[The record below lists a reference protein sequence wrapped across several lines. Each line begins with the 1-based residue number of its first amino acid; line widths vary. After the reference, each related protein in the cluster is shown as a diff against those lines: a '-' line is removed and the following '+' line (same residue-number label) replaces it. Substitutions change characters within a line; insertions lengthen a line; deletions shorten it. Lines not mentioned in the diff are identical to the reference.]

1 MSFAHKALFLM
12 IRSLYIF
19 QQVCSW
25 WLHPSRWYGLLT
37 LALLGMLYAS
47 PAETQAQSLYEVQR
61 GVDWIEFEVQNPDGV
76 LSVPLSMLV
85 EAPVRGDVE
94 VLSTTRGMPAQ
105 NLSGQAGVED
115 LSAITQKAAA
125 LGISSSHPIA
135 EVIPFAGEHSELQVS
150 LWNGSTIL
158 TSARIRV
165 FLDSQRPSG
174 AGVAGRAL
182 GVRQQTGSPLATGT
196 WVRFGIQESGL
207 YQLRPSELTEASAS
221 FTGIDSDQLQCW
233 GRPGVELP
241 EVNTAPRISLQ
252 QLPLHLNDGGDGV
265 FDGNDQAW
273 VYVEGPSV
281 TRVAA
286 DGNLEHRV
294 HDSSTQTYLYCTS
307 EGDPSTS
314 LRMDMG
320 APTDAL
326 IREEGRQL
334 AWIEE
339 DLRKS
344 EDKIR
349 SGRQWLG
356 QTLQATGAASSA
368 SILQVDESHVVP
380 NSPMRVTSQ
389 WVGRSLA
396 PVTVAQFVNS
406 ENAGNATI
414 PRIFSYTSEEGA
426 SGVQRTLSGVRTFT
440 PSNGVYELNA
450 SMSTSDASG
459 EAFLDWARVEFRST
473 LTAQDGVLHFY
484 GVQGTAPGQPV
495 RYAVEGFESNPFALE
510 ISNPMSPRWLPVTS
524 EVVSGQTKSVIHV
537 DEASNYADVPSI
549 LVGSAPLALTQAEL
563 VANQNLKGRHPDADV
578 IVVTDEG
585 LLDAV
590 NEWASYRELTRDLSI
605 YVVTQEAIFHE
616 FSAGAVDPV
625 AIRDYIKHVWDGA
638 AQDLGR
644 APKTLF
650 LFGDATYDPR
660 GIVESNRQNRVVTWQ
675 SEESLNR
682 INSYGSD
689 DFFVLLNNGEGRWS
703 PGSSNERIDM
713 GVGRWPVQSAQEA
726 STLLQKLKTYESM
739 SSKGDWRTKFT
750 FVSDDDFPE
759 VEINRDLHAINAEGT
774 AEVIDANAAGL
785 KVDRIYMLSYPVENT
800 GGGRRVPQA
809 NADVLSAFNEGSLV
823 MNYSGHGNQF
833 VLADEQLFTTDV
845 IPLLSNVSRPSI
857 FVTATC
863 QFGRYDDTDAQSGAE
878 QILLTPNGGAIAS
891 FTTTRVVY
899 TSASPG
905 ANNFGLNIQLT
916 RAMIERDADGYPRTL
931 GEIYRRTKNT
941 SEGAGFNSRK
951 FILLGDPTMR
961 MGLPE
966 QQLAFET
973 LNGESL
979 TEDPATEDP
988 LVSLQALEEVTVTG
1002 RVIDPLSRLTST
1014 SFNGEMVLRLFDAE
1028 REVSLPDREWV
1039 NEGRCYLEN
1048 CAYTAETDLLY
1059 TGRVSVVQGEFETTF
1074 RIPRDVRFDEKPARL
1089 LGYVTSA
1096 TTDGV
1101 SSTGGTP
1108 AFGRDAS
1115 GSTNAFRFEGVNTEV
1130 QNDGQG
1136 PQVDVYLNS
1145 PDFVNGT
1152 LTNPNPT
1159 LFVEL
1164 RDETGVNTSAT
1175 GIGHEIIATIDT
1187 QPTQEIVLN
1196 DYFQANLDDYRGG
1209 RIEYPLQ
1216 ELPEG
1221 AYTLEVRAWD
1231 VFNNPTE
1238 EAIAFDVATSD
1249 ELQIRGVANY
1259 PNPMNS
1265 FTRFYFEH
1273 NQPGVPLD
1281 VDVRIF
1287 TLSGKPVM
1295 HLRETLQTSSAY
1307 AYLEW
1312 NGRDRDYDRL
1322 ANGTYLY
1329 VLRVG
1334 ADTGQG
1340 RQSRQKTETLV
1351 ILQ

>member
-1 MSFAHKALFLM
+1 M
-12 IRSLYIF
+12 IRLLYTF
-19 QQVCSW
+19 QLTNCW
-25 WLHPSRWYGLLT
+25 RSRPKIGLCVGF
-37 LALLGMLYAS
+37 LALLSTSLTIGWEAK
-47 PAETQAQSLYEVQR
+47 AQELIEVQR
-61 GVDWIEFEVQNPDGV
+61 GVDWIEFEALNEEGV
-76 LSVPLSMLV
+76 LSIPLSTIVDAPLTGEV
-85 EAPVRGDVE
+85 EILSITRTQPPSNTDTQGEKVRLLG
-94 VLSTTRGMPAQ
+94 
-105 NLSGQAGVED
+105 LSGSTPMVE
-115 LSAITQKAAA
+115 I
-125 LGISSSHPIA
+125 
-135 EVIPFAGEHSELQVS
+135 IPMEGQHSEVRLS
-150 LWNGSTIL
+150 LWNGTSIL
-158 TSARIRV
+158 TTARIRV
-165 FLDSQRPSG
+165 MVDAQSSRQRDQIG
-174 AGVAGRAL
+174 RNVAIARSTNGSNQR
-182 GVRQQTGSPLATGT
+182 TDSPLASGT
-196 WVRFGIQESGL
+196 WVRFAVVETGL
-207 YQLRPSELTEASAS
+207 YTLRPSELTVASAS
-221 FTGIDSDQLQCW
+221 FTGINSNQLQCW

-241 EVNTAPRISLQ
+241 EVNNAPRVSFQ
-252 QLPLHLNDGGDGV
+252 QLPLTLNDGGDGILNA
-265 FDGNDQAW
+265 NDQAW

-286 DGNLEHRV
+286 DGTLEHRL
-294 HDSSTQTYLYCTS
+294 HDSTPTTYVYCTPD
-307 EGDPSTS
+307 GDATTS
-314 LRMDMG
+314 IRMDMG
-320 APTDAL
+320 GSSDGPLQEKA
-326 IREEGRQL
+326 RQL

-356 QTLQATGAASSA
+356 QALQASGPASSA
-368 SILQVDESHVVP
+368 SLLSLDAAHVVP

-389 WVGRSLA
+389 WVGRSLS
-396 PVTVAQFVNS
+396 PTTVTQFVNTAS
-406 ENAGNATI
+406 AGSTTI

-426 SGVQRTLSGVRTFT
+426 SGVERRISGTRTFSAT
-440 PSNGVYELNA
+440 EGQYELQA
-450 SMSTSDASG
+450 SISTSDASG
-459 EAFLDWARVEFRST
+459 EAFLDWARIEFEST
-473 LTAQDGVLHFY
+473 LTATDGVLQFFSAED
-484 GVQGTAPGQPV
+484 TPSGQPL
-495 RYAVEGFESNPFALE
+495 RYAVRGIQEETIALDVRNPL
-510 ISNPMSPRWLPVTS
+510 SPRWLQVTS
-524 EVVSGQTKSVIHV
+524 ETVSGETIQLIHV
-537 DEASNYADVPSI
+537 DAASSGPATAFYITSSPQV
-549 LVGSAPLALTQAEL
+549 LTQAEL
-563 VANQNLKGRHPDADV
+563 VANQNLRGTHPDADV

-585 LLDAV
+585 LL
-590 NEWASYRELTRDLSI
+590 NEANQWAEYRSSVSDLSI
-605 YVVTQEAIFHE
+605 VVVTQEAIFHE
-616 FSAGAVDPV
+616 FSAGSVDPV
-625 AIRDYIKHVWDGA
+625 AIRDYVKHVWDGA
-638 AQDLGR
+638 SQNLGR
-644 APKTLF
+644 QPTTLF

-660 GIVESNRQNRVVTWQ
+660 GIVDANRQNRVITWQ

-689 DFFVLLNNGEGRWS
+689 DFFVLLNNGEGNWS
-703 PGSSNERIDM
+703 PGTTSERIDM
-713 GVGRWPVQSAQEA
+713 GVGRWPVQTAQEA
-726 STLLQKLKTYESM
+726 SILLEKLKTYESLP
-739 SSKGDWRTKFT
+739 SKGDWRTKFT
-750 FVSDDDFPE
+750 FISDDDFPE

-774 AEVIDANAAGL
+774 AEVIDATASGL

-809 NADVLSAFNEGSLV
+809 NADVLKAFNEGSLV

-845 IPLLSNVSRPSI
+845 IPLLSNAGKPSI

-863 QFGRYDDTDAQSGAE
+863 QFGRYDDTEAQSGAE

-916 RAMIERDADGYPRTL
+916 RAMIARDAQGQPRTL
-931 GEIYRRTKNT
+931 GDIYRRTKNT

-961 MGLPE
+961 IGLPE
-966 QQLAFET
+966 QQIAFET
-973 LNGESL
+973 LNGVSL
-979 TEDPATEDP
+979 TQETAPQEEY
-988 LVSLQALEEVTVTG
+988 LSLQALDEVTVTG
-1002 RVIDPLSRLTST
+1002 RVIDPLSRLTSS
-1014 SFNGEMVLRLFDAE
+1014 SFNGEMVLRLYDAE
-1028 REVSLPDREWV
+1028 RDVSLPDREWV

-1048 CAYTAETDLLY
+1048 CAYSAETDLLY
-1059 TGRVSVVQGEFETTF
+1059 TGRVSVTQGEFETTF

-1089 LGYVTSA
+1089 LGYVTSLVS
-1096 TTDGV
+1096 DGL
-1101 SSTGGTP
+1101 SGSGAIAGSG
-1108 AFGRDAS
+1108 ADAS
-1115 GSTNAFRFEGVNTEV
+1115 GSTQSFRFEGVNTEV
-1130 QNDGQG
+1130 QNDGEG
-1136 PQVDVYLNS
+1136 PQVDLYLNS

-1216 ELPEG
+1216 DLPEG

-1287 TLSGKPVM
+1287 TLSGKPVV

>member
-1 MSFAHKALFLM
+1 MVH
-12 IRSLYIF
+12 
-19 QQVCSW
+19 
-25 WLHPSRWYGLLT
+25 
-37 LALLGMLYAS
+37 AS
-47 PAETQAQSLYEVQR
+47 ATQTQAQSIQEVQR
-61 GVDWIEFEVQNPDGV
+61 TMDWIDFEVHNPDGV

-94 VLSTTRGMPAQ
+94 VLSSSRERPEQRTSSQG
-105 NLSGQAGVED
+105 
-115 LSAITQKAAA
+115 LSAVSKNTDA
-125 LGISSSHPIA
+125 LGIASSLPLA
-135 EVIPFAGEHSELQVS
+135 EVVSYAGKGSELRVS
-150 LWNGSTIL
+150 LWNGTTVL

-165 FLDSQRPSG
+165 YLDPQRPSESS
-174 AGVAGRAL
+174 VTDRTTEF
-182 GVRQQTGSPLATGT
+182 RQQTDSPLASGT
-196 WVRFGIQESGL
+196 WIRFAIQESGL
-207 YQLRPSELTEASAS
+207 YQLSPSELTEASSS
-221 FTGIDSDQLQCW
+221 FTGISSDQLQCW

-241 EVNTAPRISLQ
+241 EVNTAPRISFQ
-252 QLPLHLNDGGDGV
+252 QLPLRISDGGDGA
-265 FDGNDQAW
+265 FDNNDQAW
-273 VYVEGPSV
+273 VYVEGPTG
-281 TRVAA
+281 TRVAS
-286 DGNLEHRV
+286 DGTLEHRV
-294 HDSSTQTYLYCTS
+294 HDSATQTYLYCTPD
-307 EGDPSTS
+307 GDPDAT
-314 LRMDMG
+314 LRMDTG
-320 APTDAL
+320 GTTQAP
-326 IREEGRQL
+326 IQEEGRQL

-356 QTLQATGAASSA
+356 QALQATGAASSA
-368 SILQVDESHVVP
+368 SILQVEESHVVA
-380 NSPMRVTSQ
+380 NTPMRVTSQ
-389 WVGRSLA
+389 WVGRSLSA
-396 PVTVAQFVNS
+396 VTVTQFVNS
-406 ENAGNATI
+406 GSAGNTTI
-414 PRIFSYTSEEGA
+414 PRISSYTSEEGL
-426 SGVQRTLSGVRTFT
+426 SGVQRTLSGVGTFT
-440 PSNGVYELNA
+440 PSNGVYDLNA

-459 EAFLDWARVEFRST
+459 EAFLDWARLEYRST
-473 LTAQDGVLHFY
+473 LTAQDGMLQFY
-484 GVQGTAPGQPV
+484 GIQGTPTGQAL
-495 RYAVEGFESNPFALE
+495 RYAVGGFESTPVALE
-510 ISNPMSPRWLPVTS
+510 MSDPMSPRWLPVTS
-524 EVVSGQTKSVIHV
+524 EAVSGQTKQLVHI
-537 DEASNYADVPSI
+537 DETSNHGEATAI
-549 LVGSAPLALTQAEL
+549 LVSSSPKVLTQAEL
-563 VANQNLKGRHPDADV
+563 IANQNLKGTHPDADV

-585 LLDAV
+585 LLEAA
-590 NEWASYRELTRDLSI
+590 NEWADYRTSTRDLSI
-605 YVVTQEAIFHE
+605 HVVTQEAIFHE

-625 AIRDYIKHVWDGA
+625 AIRDYLKHLWDGA
-638 AQDLGR
+638 SQDLGR
-644 APKTLF
+644 APRTLF

-713 GVGRWPVQSAQEA
+713 GVGRWPVQSVQEA
-726 STLLQKLKTYESM
+726 SVLLQKLKTYESM
-739 SSKGDWRTKFT
+739 PSKGDWRTKFT

-785 KVDRIYMLSYPVENT
+785 KIDRIYMLSYPVENT

-845 IPLLSNVSRPSI
+845 IPLLSNTTRPSI

-899 TSASPG
+899 TSSSPG

-916 RAMIERDADGYPRTL
+916 RAMIARESNGHPRTL

-966 QQLAFET
+966 QQLTFET

-979 TEDPATEDP
+979 TQDPAPDDP
-988 LVSLQALEEVTVTG
+988 LLSLQALDEVTVTG
-1002 RVIDPLSRLTST
+1002 RVMDPLSRLTST
-1014 SFNGEMVLRLFDAE
+1014 TFNGEMILRLYDAE

-1059 TGRVSVVQGEFETTF
+1059 TGRVSVTQGEFETTF

-1096 TTDGV
+1096 TSDGV
-1101 SSTGGTP
+1101 SSTGGTS
-1108 AFGRDAS
+1108 ASGRDAS

-1136 PQVDVYLNS
+1136 PQVDLYLNS

-1216 ELPEG
+1216 DLPEG

-1307 AYLEW
+1307 AYIEW

>member
-1 MSFAHKALFLM
+1 M
-12 IRSLYIF
+12 IRLLYTF
-19 QQVCSW
+19 RFDNHW
-25 WLHPSRWYGLLT
+25 RFRPKTGLCVGF
-37 LALLGMLYAS
+37 LALLTTSLSIAW
-47 PAETQAQSLYEVQR
+47 ETKAQELSEIRR
-61 GVDWIEFEVQNPDGV
+61 GADWIEFEVLNQDGV
-76 LSVPLSMLV
+76 LSIP
-85 EAPVRGDVE
+85 
-94 VLSTTRGMPAQ
+94 LSTTIDAPLTGEAEI
-105 NLSGQAGVED
+105 LSITRTQPTSSTETQREKVRVLGLSESTNIVEMIPMEGQR
-115 LSAITQKAAA
+115 T
-125 LGISSSHPIA
+125 
-135 EVIPFAGEHSELQVS
+135 ELRIS
-150 LWNGSTIL
+150 LWNGTSIL
-158 TSARIRV
+158 SSARIRV
-165 FLDSQRPSG
+165 MLDTQSSRQLDQIGRNIAMSGSSNGSNQR
-174 AGVAGRAL
+174 AE
-182 GVRQQTGSPLATGT
+182 SPLASGT
-196 WVRFGIQESGL
+196 WVRFAIAETGL
-207 YQLRPSELTEASAS
+207 YTLRPSELTELSAL
-221 FTGIDSDQLQCW
+221 FTGSNSSQLQCW

-241 EVNTAPRISLQ
+241 EINNVPRVSFE
-252 QLPLHLNDGGDGV
+252 QLPLYINDGDDGIL
-265 FDGNDQAW
+265 DANDQAW
-273 VYVEGPSV
+273 IYVEGPAV
-281 TRVAA
+281 TRVAS
-286 DGNLEHRV
+286 DGTLEHRL
-294 HDSSTQTYLYCTS
+294 HDSTPNTYVYCTPD
-307 EGDPSTS
+307 GDPTTST
-314 LRMDMG
+314 RM
-320 APTDAL
+320 AL
-326 IREEGRQL
+326 GKSSDGPLQEEGRQL
-334 AWIEE
+334 TWIEE

-356 QTLQATGAASSA
+356 RTLQASGPASSA
-368 SILQVDESHVVP
+368 SLLSLDADHVVP

-389 WVGRSLA
+389 WVGRSLS
-396 PVTVAQFVNS
+396 PITVTQFVNTTS
-406 ENAGNATI
+406 AGNTTI

-426 SGVQRTLSGVRTFT
+426 SGVERRISGTRTF
-440 PSNGVYELNA
+440 SANEGQYELQA
-450 SMSTSDASG
+450 SISTSDAAG
-459 EAFLDWARVEFRST
+459 EAFLDWARIEFEST
-473 LTAQDGVLHFY
+473 LTATNGVLQFFSA
-484 GVQGTAPGQPV
+484 QDAPSGQPV
-495 RYAVEGFESNPFALE
+495 RYAVRGLQEDAIALDVRNPL
-510 ISNPMSPRWLPVTS
+510 SPRWLQVIPET
-524 EVVSGQTKSVIHV
+524 VSGETRQIIHI
-537 DEASNYADVPSI
+537 DAPSSSPATPFYATSSPQ
-549 LVGSAPLALTQAEL
+549 LLTQAEL
-563 VANQNLKGRHPDADV
+563 VANQNLRGTHPDADV
-578 IVVTDEG
+578 IVVTDQG
-585 LLDAV
+585 LLDAA
-590 NEWASYRELTRDLSI
+590 NEWAEYRSTVSDLSI
-605 YVVTQEAIFHE
+605 FVVTQEAIFHE
-616 FSAGAVDPV
+616 FSAGSIDPV
-625 AIRDYIKHVWDGA
+625 AIRDYLKHVWDGA
-638 AQDLGR
+638 SLNLGR
-644 APKTLF
+644 QPTTLF

-660 GIVESNRQNRVVTWQ
+660 GIVNANRENRVITWQ

-689 DFFVLLNNGEGRWS
+689 DFFVLLDNGEGNWS
-703 PGSSNERIDM
+703 PGTTSERIDM
-713 GVGRWPVQSAQEA
+713 GVGRWPVQTTQEA
-726 STLLQKLKTYESM
+726 SVLLEKLKTYESLP
-739 SSKGDWRTKFT
+739 SKGDWRTKFT
-750 FVSDDDFPE
+750 FISDDDFPE

-774 AEVIDANAAGL
+774 AEVIDATASGL

-809 NADVLSAFNEGSLV
+809 NADVLKAFNEGSLV

-845 IPLLSNVSRPSI
+845 IPLLSNAGKPSI

-863 QFGRYDDTDAQSGAE
+863 QFGRYDDTEAQSGAE
-878 QILLTPNGGAIAS
+878 QILLSPYGGAIAS

-916 RAMIERDADGYPRTL
+916 RAMIDRDVQGQPRTL
-931 GEIYRRTKNT
+931 GDIYRRTKNT

-961 MGLPE
+961 IGLPE
-966 QQLAFET
+966 QQIAFET
-973 LNGESL
+973 LNGVSL
-979 TEDPATEDP
+979 TQGTLPQEEY
-988 LVSLQALEEVTVTG
+988 LSLQALDEVTVTG
-1002 RVIDPLSRLTST
+1002 RVIDPLSRLTSS
-1014 SFNGEMVLRLFDAE
+1014 SFNGEMVLRLYDAE
-1028 REVSLPDREWV
+1028 RDVSLPDREWV

-1048 CAYTAETDLLY
+1048 CAYSAETDLLY
-1059 TGRVSVVQGEFETTF
+1059 TGRVSVTQGEFETTF

-1089 LGYVTSA
+1089 LGYVTSLVS
-1096 TTDGV
+1096 DGLAGPGSNDGAGV
-1101 SSTGGTP
+1101 
-1108 AFGRDAS
+1108 DAS
-1115 GSTNAFRFEGVNTEV
+1115 GSTQSFRFEGVNTEV
-1130 QNDGQG
+1130 QNDGEG
-1136 PQVDVYLNS
+1136 PQVDLYLNS

-1216 ELPEG
+1216 DLPEG

-1273 NQPGVPLD
+1273 NQPGIPLD

-1287 TLSGKPVM
+1287 TLSGKPVV